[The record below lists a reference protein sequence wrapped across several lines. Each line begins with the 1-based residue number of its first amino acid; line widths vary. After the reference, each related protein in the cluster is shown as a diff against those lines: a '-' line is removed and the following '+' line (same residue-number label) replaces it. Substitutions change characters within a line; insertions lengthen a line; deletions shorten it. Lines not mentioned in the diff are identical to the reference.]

1 MRRREWE
8 DAVRTG
14 NGAENF
20 IEWIQEKG
28 WSILNGA
35 TEGDW
40 EREFTYIGPR
50 GSTVIDYVW
59 LMIGCV
65 KMLINFKVRER
76 VDSADHMPLCL
87 EFEGTGK
94 AEEEEHPEEEGEEK
108 ETEAE
113 IIVWDREAIESFNKA
128 TEEGEGG
135 EEIQVTV
142 EGRWQEIK
150 NIVNSAMVKRK
161 VRRRKKGVGY
171 RDWWDRN
178 CTRKKKEVKR
188 MHKRWKSG
196 KVEREE
202 YMLEKVR
209 YKEFLQEK
217 IKEKREEKEEEL
229 KRLKKEADVWKY
241 IREEIKERREE
252 GERER
257 EEPQE
262 GFSLRE
268 EGSSCTKEEDLE
280 REEIG
285 RAIGRMK
292 KKKAAGI
299 DGIPME
305 AWLYAGSFLRE
316 KVIRLIQ
323 QVWKEGEMPEEWR
336 RSIIVPL
343 YKKGDQEKMES
354 YRGILLLCTAYKV
367 YAEIIRNRLEK
378 AVERRSLLS
387 EGQAGFRKGRSTI
400 DNIFVL
406 SHMAQRE
413 ISEGG
418 DGKKGDVMENNE
430 KKWLGREDDKKS
442 KKMYEVT
449 EITVRT
455 RYGTTENFYTKKGVK
470 QGCGVGGVKIGEERI
485 WSLMYAD
492 DVVLVANNREA
503 LQDMMGTFKRC
514 LRDRKLELS
523 AEKIKVLVF
532 NRKGKKRKEVW
543 KWGNKEIE
551 EVNKFKYLGF
561 TFNRKGNYKEHIKE
575 LSRKGRLAANKVW
588 GLGERL
594 GRNDFRRRWTLLGGS
609 R

>member
-1 MRRREWE
+1 MGRCSK
-8 DAVRTG
+8 DKKTG

-40 EREFTYIGPR
+40 EGEFTYIGPR
-50 GSTVIDYVW
+50 GSTVIDYV
-59 LMIGCV
+59 MV
-65 KMLINFKVRER
+65 NDRMRENVVNFKVGER
-76 VDSADHMPLCL
+76 VDSDHMPLCL
-87 EFEGTGK
+87 ELEGTGE
-94 AEEEEHPEEEGEEK
+94 AEEEEHPEEEGKEK

-150 NIVNSAMVKRK
+150 NIVYSAMVKRK
-161 VRRRKKGVGY
+161 VRRRKKELGH
-171 RDWWDRN
+171 RDWWDRS
-178 CTRKKKEVKR
+178 CTRKKREVKR

-202 YMLEKVR
+202 YMLERAR

-217 IKEKREEKEEEL
+217 AKEKREEEEEEL

-241 IREEIKERREE
+241 INKKRGRKVWKENNRSKEEWKRYFLELLEGEEIKERREE
-252 GERER
+252 GEREG

-262 GFSLRE
+262 GFSIRE
-268 EGSSCTKEEDLE
+268 GGSSCTEEGSPCTEEEDLE

-316 KVIRLIQ
+316 KVVRLIQ
-323 QVWKEGEMPEEWR
+323 QVWKEGVMPEEWR

-343 YKKGDQEKMES
+343 YKRGDQEKMEN
-354 YRGILLLCTAYKV
+354 YRGISLLCTAYKV

-378 AVERRSLLS
+378 E
-387 EGQAGFRKGRSTI
+387 
-400 DNIFVL
+400 
-406 SHMAQRE
+406 
-413 ISEGG
+413 
-418 DGKKGDVMENNE
+418 
-430 KKWLGREDDKKS
+430 
-442 KKMYEVT
+442 
-449 EITVRT
+449 
-455 RYGTTENFYTKKGVK
+455 
-470 QGCGVGGVKIGEERI
+470 
-485 WSLMYAD
+485 
-492 DVVLVANNREA
+492 
-503 LQDMMGTFKRC
+503 
-514 LRDRKLELS
+514 
-523 AEKIKVLVF
+523 
-532 NRKGKKRKEVW
+532 
-543 KWGNKEIE
+543 
-551 EVNKFKYLGF
+551 
-561 TFNRKGNYKEHIKE
+561 
-575 LSRKGRLAANKVW
+575 
-588 GLGERL
+588 
-594 GRNDFRRRWTLLGGS
+594 
-609 R
+609 